1 MTKEERMEP
10 KGPPRDLKRLWRN
23 QPTEDR
29 PVTLDTI
36 RENAETFQRQI
47 RRRNLRETLAAVAVV
62 LVFGLYVWVFPGWM
76 IKTGSVLAIAG
87 TLFIVWQLRRRAAA
101 NVLPEGS
108 ALTLLEFHR
117 QELMRQRDAARS
129 VGLWYIAPVV
139 PGAVLMSLGRYF
151 QFHAPGRTIAWDHQ
165 VIILCTLIVALV
177 FAIVWL
183 LNVWAAERLQ
193 RRIDELD
200 KLRSA

>member
-1 MTKEERMEP
+1 
-10 KGPPRDLKRLWRN
+10 
-23 QPTEDR
+23 
-29 PVTLDTI
+29 VTLDTI
-36 RENAETFQRQI
+36 RENAATFQRQI

-117 QELMRQRDAARS
+117 QELVRQRDAARS